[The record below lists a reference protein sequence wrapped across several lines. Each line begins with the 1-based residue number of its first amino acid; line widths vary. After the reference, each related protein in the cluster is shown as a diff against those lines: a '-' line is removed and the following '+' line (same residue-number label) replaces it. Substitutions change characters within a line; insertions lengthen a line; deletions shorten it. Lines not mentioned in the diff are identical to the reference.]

1 MKTTRKITLFSK
13 TLFFALIL
21 FATQIYGQEFSLN
34 NASSQLTVF
43 GTSNVHDWDVK
54 AEKQSGKMIL
64 DLSEKPQITLL
75 KVSVVAESLK
85 SGRGGMDKN
94 TYSALNTDKYKNIS
108 FELKEVKSISETGHG
123 TYKVSVM
130 GDVTIAGVTKRTA
143 LDFTMEVTS
152 TRAVLKGKKK
162 LKMTEYGV
170 TPPKALLGT
179 ITTGDDLTIEF
190 NTVLNK

>member
-21 FATQIYGQEFSLN
+21 FAGQIYSQEFSLN

-54 AEKQSGKMIL
+54 AEKQSGKLIL
-64 DLSEKPQITLL
+64 DLTGKPQITQL
-75 KVSVVAESLK
+75 KVSIVAESLK
-85 SGRGGMDKN
+85 SGKGGMDKN
-94 TYSALNTDKYKNIS
+94 TYKALNTDKHKNIS
-108 FELKEVKSISETGHG
+108 FELKEVKSISEAGSG
-123 TYKVSVM
+123 TYKVSTM
-130 GDVTIAGVTKRTA
+130 GDLTIAGVTKRTA

-152 TRAVLKGKKK
+152 NRAVLKGKKK
-162 LKMTEYGV
+162 FKMTEYGV

-179 ITTGDDLTIEF
+179 ITTGDELTIEF